1 MGSFARNK
9 YQNSEAMVVSP
20 QPMITDA
27 VTSTLREQSFKQV
40 VALNN
45 GLDAME
51 RARNISPSLIFID
64 ESLPYLAGLDF
75 IAAIRA
81 DITTLRPNI
90 PVVFLSSNITDQCR
104 RVATWFQVY

>member
-1 MGSFARNK
+1 MGSFERNK

-51 RARNISPSLIFID
+51 RARSISPSLIL
-64 ESLPYLAGLDF
+64 SMSQGRNPLALVGY
-75 IAAIRA
+75 IRTQEHNRDVWA
-81 DITTLRPNI
+81 QGCDIGANGGDKI
-90 PVVFLSSNITDQCR
+90 QSGQIGQ
-104 RVATWFQVY
+104 